1 MLGTTQD
8 ASAQSPMDGTPLIGA
23 NRHLAGVIPGSYPRA
38 PQLANGNAPPRYDG
52 TVSEFAAN
60 LDEAVAAQMWNRAK
74 VCAACSKPCAV
85 TLAKCNAC
93 FESLADVAVTATEN
107 IVMGFVYGVAHA
119 AKFPL
124 KISIRLEVAD
134 TLVYDD
140 PLARSTAHL
149 NAIPTDVHIPDWRW
163 LLLNPSKAI
172 TLLNRLDQRAFEAV
186 EATVY
191 GNDGWRSEVLRPGAV
206 ASADE
211 LRPHCIAALNAVPSQ
226 YQIHLHYIVPPL
238 LPNDNHCLLT
248 GQRFSRG
255 RWLPLSYVIAA
266 LKALQP
272 MNGLKGA
279 TEMETADALSAIAAL
294 PNGPSYE
301 EYFNA
306 ALESYKAS
314 HDLLENW
321 TAHPERFK
329 YMATVD
335 PDAPGGY
342 TITPLAESAELGE
355 GGPLPEHKK
364 LVKEDK
370 NALSSYGASS
380 SGSVES
386 SASPASYYSHARA
399 VGEVLGASDW
409 VAA

>member
-1 MLGTTQD
+1 
-8 ASAQSPMDGTPLIGA
+8 
-23 NRHLAGVIPGSYPRA
+23 
-38 PQLANGNAPPRYDG
+38 
-52 TVSEFAAN
+52 
-60 LDEAVAAQMWNRAK
+60 
-74 VCAACSKPCAV
+74 
-85 TLAKCNAC
+85 
-93 FESLADVAVTATEN
+93 
-107 IVMGFVYGVAHA
+107 
-119 AKFPL
+119 
-124 KISIRLEVAD
+124 
-134 TLVYDD
+134 
-140 PLARSTAHL
+140 
-149 NAIPTDVHIPDWRW
+149 
-163 LLLNPSKAI
+163 
-172 TLLNRLDQRAFEAV
+172 
-186 EATVY
+186 
-191 GNDGWRSEVLRPGAV
+191 
-206 ASADE
+206 
-211 LRPHCIAALNAVPSQ
+211 
-226 YQIHLHYIVPPL
+226 
-238 LPNDNHCLLT
+238 
-248 GQRFSRG
+248 
-255 RWLPLSYVIAA
+255 
-266 LKALQP
+266 
-272 MNGLKGA
+272 
-279 TEMETADALSAIAAL
+279 METADALSAIAAL

-321 TAHPERFK
+321 MAHPERFK

-380 SGSVES
+380 SGYVES

>member
-1 MLGTTQD
+1 MAENIGGEGAWYD
-8 ASAQSPMDGTPLIGA
+8 ARRQACNHDGRDA
-23 NRHLAGVIPGSYPRA
+23 AHRVNRHLAGVIPASYPRA
-38 PQLANGNAPPRYDG
+38 PQLTNGNAPPRYDG

-93 FESLADVAVTATEN
+93 FESLTDVAVTATEN

-306 ALESYKAS
+306 ALESTRPAMICS
-314 HDLLENW
+314 RIGRHIRSGSNTWRRWIRTRL
-321 TAHPERFK
+321 A
-329 YMATVD
+329 ATQSLRS
-335 PDAPGGY
+335 PSQRRAR
-342 TITPLAESAELGE
+342 AR
-355 GGPLPEHKK
+355 
-364 LVKEDK
+364 EDRYQ
-370 NALSSYGASS
+370 SIRSS
-380 SGSVES
+380 SKRIRMPSRVMAPHHPG
-386 SASPASYYSHARA
+386 
-399 VGEVLGASDW
+399 L
-409 VAA
+409 